1 MAVMVAV
8 QQAAAVWMLSLT
20 ALIAAEKLTRPG
32 RRGGRLLPLSAAALA
47 AVAGMAAFAA

>member
-20 ALIAAEKLTRPG
+20 ALMAAEELTRSG
-32 RRGGRLLPLSAAALA
+32 RRGGRLLPLSAAVLA
-47 AVAGMAAFAA
+47 AVAGIVAFTA